1 MVIDMATYLHR
12 TKYMREEIAK
22 KESIIDLLYKANL
35 ELAYKVQH
43 LQNELDV
50 LHQRQFKDQC

>member
-1 MVIDMATYLHR
+1 MATYLHR

-50 LHQRQFKDQC
+50 LHQRQCKD

>member
-12 TKYMREEIAK
+12 TKYMREQLAK

-35 ELAYKVQH
+35 DLAYKVQH

-50 LHQRQFKDQC
+50 LHQRQCKD

>member
-12 TKYMREEIAK
+12 TKYMREELAK

-50 LHQRQFKDQC
+50 CAQRQCKD

>member
-12 TKYMREEIAK
+12 TKYMREQLAK

-43 LQNELDV
+43 LQNELDMC
-50 LHQRQFKDQC
+50 HKRQSKDQC

>member
-12 TKYMREEIAK
+12 TKYMREELAK

-43 LQNELDV
+43 LQNELDMCNK
-50 LHQRQFKDQC
+50 RQHKD

>member
-1 MVIDMATYLHR
+1 
-12 TKYMREEIAK
+12 MREELAK

-43 LQNELDV
+43 LQNELDMCSQWQ
-50 LHQRQFKDQC
+50 HKD

>member
-12 TKYMREEIAK
+12 TKYMREQLAK

-50 LHQRQFKDQC
+50 CAQRQCKD

>member
-1 MVIDMATYLHR
+1 MATYLHR
-12 TKYMREEIAK
+12 TKYMREQLAK

-43 LQNELDV
+43 LQNELDMC
-50 LHQRQFKDQC
+50 HKRQSKDQC

>member
-1 MVIDMATYLHR
+1 MATYLHR
-12 TKYMREEIAK
+12 TKYMREELAK

-43 LQNELDV
+43 LQNELDMC
-50 LHQRQFKDQC
+50 HQRQSKDGC

>member
-12 TKYMREEIAK
+12 TKYMREQLAK

-50 LHQRQFKDQC
+50 CHQRQCKD